1 MDKKRILF
9 PLAGLL
15 LLASCGK
22 EPGKPEREPR
32 KEGYRR
38 PNIVMENQASGA
50 KVWMDENGYTYLNP
64 DYDELSFNGIV
75 TSLTAGYGD
84 SPITID
90 EDILIPED
98 DYMIGFVYEFKE
110 SFTDYDDWELP
121 QFYRLDLY
129 PQGYPINVYYS
140 RVHEYDRAPNE
151 GWGIPLVS
159 ISKPYNQVYTSES
172 VQSETVVFQ
181 HLCATIMLK
190 CRNNMIFLDTN
201 DNSYKLYEARLDSV
215 CVTSDRYPLN
225 GWREVRLN
233 ADCSVTIPDVPE
245 TTEDSR
251 LSVSIIPYKKDF
263 SYSTDWIPFAI
274 PIPPVKAPSTLYF
287 TFYCTLTK
295 PGTTETSPLILERTA
310 TLNRDIVR
318 NMQINATI
326 DLNQELTGSVNL
338 YANGTGLI
346 STNDRTEG
354 GSVWNY

>member
-38 PNIVMENQASGA
+38 PYIVMENQASGA
-50 KVWMDENGYTYLNP
+50 KVWMSGDGYTYLNP
-64 DYDELSFNGIV
+64 NYDELSFNGIA
-75 TSLTAGYGD
+75 TTLTAGGGGW
-84 SPITID
+84 PVTID

-110 SFTDYDDWELP
+110 SNTDYDDWDP

-129 PQGYPINVYYS
+129 PQGYPINVYYN
-140 RVHEYDRAPNE
+140 RVQKYLGDPCDSYN
-151 GWGIPLVS
+151 IPLVS

-181 HLCATIMLK
+181 HLCAAIMLK

-201 DNSYKLYEARLDSV
+201 DNSYKLYETRLDSV

-245 TTEDSR
+245 ATEDR
-251 LSVSIIPYKKDF
+251 RRSVSVIPYDNDF
-263 SYSTDWIPFAI
+263 HYSTALFPFAI
-274 PIPPVKAPSTLYF
+274 TIPPVKAPSTLYF